1 MHCCPAG
8 SWGEKSNISAD
19 EYRQE
24 GNVVR
29 LDDLDCY
36 VVGQGAEKCV
46 IWNYDSYGFKS
57 GRSVQ
62 CCDEL
67 AKKGF
72 LVVMPDYLRG
82 KIYRENEAKT
92 LVFADYVRKYTDWN
106 GVFKKD
112 VSEKVLPYCKN
123 TLGAKYFSTVN
134 TSWGSYVGLRA
145 AADFNEIVAT
155 VSMHPSHPILMSIC
169 NDDEGIIYNKMNK
182 KNHLFLP
189 AANDHEHV
197 REANGMAKK
206 VLKDRLQILEFPSQ
220 VHGWTVRGNETVE
233 AARRE
238 ALELTSEFLKANM
251 IPTEDAL
258 IPVKRR
264 SPSSA
269 QISSEHVSNISVVSD
284 NNKTL
289 IKV

>member
-1 MHCCPAG
+1 
-8 SWGEKSNISAD
+8 
-19 EYRQE
+19 
-24 GNVVR
+24 
-29 LDDLDCY
+29 
-36 VVGQGAEKCV
+36 V
-46 IWNYDSYGFKS
+46 IWNYDAYGFKS
-57 GRSVQ
+57 GRSIQ
-62 CCDEL
+62 CCDDL

-82 KIYRENEAKT
+82 KTYRESDAKT

-123 TLGAKYFSTVN
+123 KLGAKYFSTVN
-134 TSWGSYVGLRA
+134 TCWGSYVGLRT
-145 AADFNEIVAT
+145 AADFTEIVAT

-169 NDDEGIIYNKMNK
+169 NDDEGIILTKMNK
-182 KNHLFLP
+182 KKHLFMP

-197 REANGMAKK
+197 REGGMARK
-206 VLKDRLQILEFPSQ
+206 VLKDRLQVLEFPSQ
-220 VHGWTVRGNETVE
+220 MHGWTVRGNETVE
-233 AARRE
+233 AARKE

-251 IPTEDAL
+251 IPSEDPL

-264 SPSSA
+264 ISSSSA
-269 QISSEHVSNISVVSD
+269 QSPDQVSNISVVSD